1 MSTTA
6 PEVTAEATAADLRL
20 TPFVVIGQP
29 GKPGRCQAW
38 MDAADR
44 LCARPT
50 DGHLCRRHRTVA
62 TKRRAVRLAEIEAR
76 EAKRAQ
82 VQQAKRTEARAHL
95 EGDRAELARVSAQ
108 LERLTAPAV
117 NDRAAMGGAVHPS
130 IARRA
135 AAQFSDSRISKVTA
149 LTARQERLRE
159 RIALAES

>member
-20 TPFVVIGQP
+20 TPFVVIGQLGNP
-29 GKPGRCQAW
+29 GHCQAW

-44 LCARPT
+44 RCARPT

-62 TKRRAVRLAEIEAR
+62 TKRRAALVAEVEAR
-76 EAKRAQ
+76 KAKRAEAL
-82 VQQAKRTEARAHL
+82 QAKRAEARAHL